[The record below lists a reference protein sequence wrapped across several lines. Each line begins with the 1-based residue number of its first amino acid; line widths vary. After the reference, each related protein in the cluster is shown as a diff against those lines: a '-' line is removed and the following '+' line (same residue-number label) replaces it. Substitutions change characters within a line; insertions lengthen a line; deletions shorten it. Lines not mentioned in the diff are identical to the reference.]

1 MANNPTLL
9 KMPLA
14 ADGEKATIPETTGS
28 TTGEFSQQYG
38 FQAINALPLQAGGIA
53 PKREDMNGVFNLL
66 GGVAYYAQKGWTF
79 KYDSTQAY
87 FAGCVVIDPADG
99 KRYEC
104 IADVAAGG
112 TAPNEDTS
120 GTYWK
125 RYSLGD
131 GLPLGAIIPYTSN
144 GNLPTGY
151 LVCDGAA
158 VSRTMYPD
166 LFDLIGTTY
175 GDGDGSTTFNL
186 PDLIARF
193 PEGAATAGAKKE
205 AGLPNIQG
213 NASTSGSCTAF
224 DNTTG
229 ALRCSDLGD
238 GHAMGSD
245 PGQAGMQNYP
255 GNDLNL
261 NAAWSNPI
269 YGNSDTVQP
278 ASLTVRYIIK
288 AFDGQTE
295 DSALID
301 VTQYAQ
307 DLANKASR
315 NLSNLTAEGKAFT
328 FPSATYLDITADY
341 PQGGTYTA
349 PANGY
354 IYFAGNC
361 NVAGFA
367 LLLNK
372 ANDMQTVSSSSDSYW
387 RLFLPVQKGQ
397 QVDITYSQTGATF
410 TTYEIKFIYAQGEV
424 PA

>member
-79 KYDSTQAY
+79 KYDNTQAY

-104 IADVAAGG
+104 ISDVAAGG

-144 GNLPTGY
+144 GNLPVGY

-186 PDLIARF
+186 PNLVGKF
-193 PEGAATAGAKKE
+193 PEGDETAGTEKE
-205 AGLPNIQG
+205 AGLPNITG
-213 NASTSGSCTAF
+213 SFLGYDYLADASITTWSGAFEAGASTGLCGN
-224 DNTTG
+224 NTTG
-229 ALRCSDLGD
+229 GEIYTTIDASRCSAVYGK
-238 GHAMGSD
+238 
-245 PGQAGMQNYP
+245 
-255 GNDLNL
+255 
-261 NAAWSNPI
+261 SN
-269 YGNSDTVQP
+269 TVQP
-278 ASLTVRYIIK
+278 AALTVRYIIK

-295 DSALID
+295 DSSLID
-301 VTQYAQ
+301 VTQYAS
-307 DLANKASR
+307 DLANKADRS
-315 NLSNLTAEGKAFT
+315 LSNLTQAGKSFT
-328 FPSATYLDITADY
+328 FPSDTYLDISADY

-354 IYFAGNC
+354 ISFAGNC

-367 LLLNK
+367 FLLNK
-372 ANDMQTVSSSSDSYW
+372 ANDMQTVSSATDMYW

-397 QVDITYSQTGATF
+397 QVEITYSQTGATF
-410 TTYEIKFIYAQGEV
+410 TNYEIRFIYAQGEV
-424 PA
+424 SV